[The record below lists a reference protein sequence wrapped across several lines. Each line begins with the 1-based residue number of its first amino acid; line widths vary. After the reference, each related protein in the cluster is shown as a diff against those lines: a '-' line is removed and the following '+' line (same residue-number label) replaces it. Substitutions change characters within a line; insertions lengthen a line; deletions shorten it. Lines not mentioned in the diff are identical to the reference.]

1 MASAISIHPAVDEGV
16 KPGTEDFPAGRLSA
30 NAIKKP
36 WRLRLRGIVQQPCL
50 RLHEVLETCRGCLL
64 NSRMRIKR

>member
-30 NAIKKP
+30 KAIKT
-36 WRLRLRGIVQQPCL
+36 RGV
-50 RLHEVLETCRGCLL
+50 
-64 NSRMRIKR
+64 

>member
-30 NAIKKP
+30 NAIKNP
-36 WRLRLRGIVQQPCL
+36 WRLRLRGIVKQSCL
-50 RLHEVLETCRGCLL
+50 RLHEVLEA
-64 NSRMRIKR
+64 